1 MSTAIQPE
9 AYIAVRNLVV
19 IDFLVKRCK
28 WCGAVIFNS
37 PTKPRTFCD
46 NNNVCCNAFSRSQHK
61 SAGVKKLKLD
71 HAAFEIVEA
80 PVRYQLLVTDGKEK
94 LRRTSLSKHAR
105 IPKFGK
111 DLRPSGVSVATR
123 RTQPDLIDIND
134 RPGVS
139 ARDDAGYD
147 NRASFVAP
155 LKVKDH
161 LPRPRIKK

>member
-1 MSTAIQPE
+1 MSTAIQAE
-9 AYIAVRNLVV
+9 SNIAVRNLYV
-19 IDFLVKRCK
+19 IDYLAKWCK
-28 WCGAVIFNS
+28 WCGAVIFDS
-37 PTKPRTFCD
+37 STKPRMFCD
-46 NNNVCCNAFSRSQHK
+46 NNNVCCNAFSRSHRK
-61 SAGVKKLKLD
+61 PASAKKLKLD
-71 HAAFEIVEA
+71 HAAFEIVER

-94 LRRTSLSKHAR
+94 LRRPSLLKYAR

-111 DLRPSGVSVATR
+111 DLRPSGVSIATK
-123 RTQPDLIDIND
+123 RTQPDLVDVND

-155 LKVKDH
+155 LKVRDH